1 MKIRRDA
8 RGMPFAF
15 VQYEVS
21 RRVLGS
27 IYHADSFKD
36 ENDAQRAISDGRGM
50 LINGRPCRTE
60 VAKVNRKL
68 ILLAIRRSFL
78 L

>member
-1 MKIRRDA
+1 
-8 RGMPFAF
+8 MPFAF

-21 RRVLGS
+21 WRRLVEQASQCL
-27 IYHADSFKD
+27 YYQD
-36 ENDAQRAISDGRGM
+36 ENDAQRAISLGRGM

-68 ILLAIRRSFL
+68 SPLARHGFL
-78 L
+78 